1 MYQNYDY
8 REKSLAYYQKSGFH
22 FVLRSIQI
30 ISGSL
35 QRMCHLCPYS
45 IYQTS
50 PLPASNWP
58 DPCHCFQRLTIATSY
73 LENSVSIPISSLGSP
88 VTPVLG
94 PQTILRFSLKTG
106 WMCSFLPVL
115 YDLLLGPQNSFA
127 CADTR
132 SLFHLLHLHPSVHR
146 WLKINPRKWVG
157 DRSNSIPFR
166 MSSSPFQAPN
176 SHYVSTSP
184 SSLSH
189 KVKPLGRVNGRKHMQ
204 SLGRIRWE
212 YVKRVEEGGV
222 VYTLD
227 ASISAQPKPPV
238 MSRRRNNGP
247 DWLHFLPEVT
257 QQIINQTSPPT
268 HSSWHW
274 QHLRFGSLIYTKGN

>member
-1 MYQNYDY
+1 MAAKQCWDIWRQPWIIFHSHFKKSICPGVTILWLKSDHNNFMYQNYDY

-35 QRMCHLCPYS
+35 QRMCHLCPHS

-73 LENSVSIPISSLGSP
+73 LENSVVYSHMSSLGSP

-106 WMCSFLPVL
+106 QMCSFLPVL

-132 SLFHLLHLHPSVHR
+132 SLFHLLHLHPSIHR
-146 WLKINPRKWVG
+146 WLKINPRK
-157 DRSNSIPFR
+157 
-166 MSSSPFQAPN
+166 
-176 SHYVSTSP
+176 
-184 SSLSH
+184 
-189 KVKPLGRVNGRKHMQ
+189 
-204 SLGRIRWE
+204 
-212 YVKRVEEGGV
+212 
-222 VYTLD
+222 
-227 ASISAQPKPPV
+227 
-238 MSRRRNNGP
+238 
-247 DWLHFLPEVT
+247 
-257 QQIINQTSPPT
+257 
-268 HSSWHW
+268 
-274 QHLRFGSLIYTKGN
+274 